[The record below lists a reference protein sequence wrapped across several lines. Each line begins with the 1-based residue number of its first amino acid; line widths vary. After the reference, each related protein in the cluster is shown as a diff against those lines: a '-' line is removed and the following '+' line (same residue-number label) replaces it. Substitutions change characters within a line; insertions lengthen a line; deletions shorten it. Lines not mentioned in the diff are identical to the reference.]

1 MAAIDK
7 GILRSSVVRKQIIA
21 VTGLAM
27 IGFLVAHLS
36 GNLLIFGGPEVF
48 NAYAHK
54 VASLGP
60 LLWVMR
66 SGLIAAFIIH
76 VWLTV
81 TLWRENR
88 AARPQAYEMDTP
100 KGDRSFATTTMRYTG
115 ILVAAFLILHLS
127 DFTFGSKSGPQS
139 VVPAVEPDVS
149 QELFG
154 LVWNS
159 YKSAG
164 GVWRVPFYLV
174 ALACV
179 GLHLSHAIQS
189 VVQTFGF
196 SHPKYTP
203 AIKVASLILGGGIA
217 AAFATIP
224 LYIALFAKP
233 LGY

>member
-1 MAAIDK
+1 MAASDR
-7 GILRSSVVRKQIIA
+7 GVLRSSVVRKQIIA

-36 GNLLIFGGPEVF
+36 GNLLIYGGPELF

-54 VASLGP
+54 VASFGP

-66 SGLIAAFIIH
+66 AGLIAAFIVH

-88 AARPQAYEMDTP
+88 VARPQGYEVDSP
-100 KGDRSFATTTMRYTG
+100 KGNRSFATTTMRYTG

-139 VVPAVEPDVS
+139 VVPSVEPDSS

-159 YKSAG
+159 FKSAG
-164 GVWRVPFYLV
+164 GIWRVPFYV
-174 ALACV
+174 
-179 GLHLSHAIQS
+179 SHAIQS
-189 VVQTFGF
+189 VFQTFGF
-196 SHPKYTP
+196 NHAKYTP
-203 AIKVASLILGGGIA
+203 LIKIASVIIGAGIA
-217 AAFATIP
+217 AAFASIP
-224 LYIALFAKP
+224 IYITLFSKP